1 MAITAQY
8 LQQQITLLVYVVHLA
23 VAVDSLVVLARAV
36 QQVQH
41 LVVLLAAAVEVDSV
55 EFELPERF
63 LKFLVQLSQSHLMIQ
78 HKAHH
83 LKLAILRE

>member
-8 LQQQITLLVYVVHLA
+8 LQQQITLLDFVVHLA
-23 VAVDSLVVLARAV
+23 VALALVRAV
-36 QQVQH
+36 QQVQY
-41 LVVLLAAAVEVDSV
+41 LVVLRAVAVEVDSA